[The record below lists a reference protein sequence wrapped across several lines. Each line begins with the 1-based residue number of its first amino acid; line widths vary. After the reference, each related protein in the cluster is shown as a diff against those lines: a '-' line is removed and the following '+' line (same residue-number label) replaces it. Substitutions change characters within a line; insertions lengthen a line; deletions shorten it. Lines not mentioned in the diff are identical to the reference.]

1 MPSFWSSMSEVAARP
16 KTTSARG
23 FAFSARSLAVTM
35 PVEFADPAD
44 VDAGI
49 GRLEGRLVALELV
62 GLDRGVDRD
71 LLGTSNRE
79 RRRGEHGRDGKASR
93 HGVPP

>member
-1 MPSFWSSMSEVAARP
+1 MAARP

-23 FAFSARSLAVTM
+23 FGLLGQELGGDDPGRIAH
-35 PVEFADPAD
+35 PAD

-49 GRLEGRLVALELV
+49 GRLEGRLVGLELV

-71 LLGTSNRE
+71 LLGTSSRE
-79 RRRGEHGRDGKASR
+79 WRRGEHGRDGKASR
-93 HGVPP
+93 HDVPP